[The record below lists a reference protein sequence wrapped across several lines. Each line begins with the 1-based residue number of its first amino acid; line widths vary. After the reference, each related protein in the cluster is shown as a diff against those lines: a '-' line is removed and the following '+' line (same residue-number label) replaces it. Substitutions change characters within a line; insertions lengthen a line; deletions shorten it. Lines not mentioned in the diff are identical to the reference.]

1 MAVVGLVGSTC
12 VDVRVG
18 NYATFGVVIVGKERV
33 AAQICQKY
41 REQQYRIAF

>member
-1 MAVVGLVGSTC
+1 MTVVGLVGSTC

-18 NYATFGVVIVGKERV
+18 DYATFGVVIVGKERV
-33 AAQICQKY
+33 AALICLEF

>member
-1 MAVVGLVGSTC
+1 MAVVGLIGSTC

-33 AAQICQKY
+33 AAQICKKY

>member
-1 MAVVGLVGSTC
+1 MTVVGLVGSTC

-18 NYATFGVVIVGKERV
+18 DYATFGVVIVGKERV
-33 AAQICQKY
+33 TAQICQKY